1 MQPFLLVAVSFP
13 ATRVLKPTE
22 QDLEYLTYDASYGV
36 HVDEKSHTGTAI
48 TLGKGVVY
56 DGPRLSARCCYDLP
70 GKYDFIF
77 KDRVDKGD
85 VKIEYKPTCE
95 MVADIL
101 TKPLQGSLFVKLRNE
116 FLNSY
121 VA

>member
-70 GKYDFIF
+70 GKYENL
-77 KDRVDKGD
+77 GD
-85 VKIEYKPTCE
+85 VEESDHVTS
-95 MVADIL
+95 AFD
-101 TKPLQGSLFVKLRNE
+101 TLFSRTE
-116 FLNSY
+116 
-121 VA
+121 